1 LNQPRKSHLLV
12 HCIGLWFAHASRLSI
27 GA

>member
-1 LNQPRKSHLLV
+1 VYQHQKSHLLV